1 MMEEE
6 VQAPHCSEERASS
19 WWGLETKRVSPR
31 ECSCRPSG
39 RRCGPRKKPVPPQKG
54 PSRRVTYRL
63 STAYHQ
69 AITQEFRREWPYG
82 QNQRPTQEELFKIL
96 LRVYSKYPIPQ
107 LIGIEP

>member
-1 MMEEE
+1 MPPDPRLVE
-6 VQAPHCSEERASS
+6 QTRQLYYQQLAKAQQQYPHSTGHQEHH
-19 WWGLETKRVSPR
+19 VIPR
-31 ECSCRPSG
+31 YLG
-39 RRCGPRKKPVPPQKG
+39 GPKDG
-54 PSRRVTYRL
+54 VTYRL